1 MATSKNTLYLMKA
14 MYWIV
19 LLGAQ
24 LYICYLLFTNSRPI
38 AGVIWLILGL
48 MIIYLM
54 YPLYFPRGDPGSHWP
69 PYITA
74 CPDYLTLLGP
84 NQCVDMVGLGS
95 RLLKWN
101 PENPPSPSDSTFA
114 QYVFNPSGTRE
125 QKAANAT
132 ANRLTWEGITD

>member
-1 MATSKNTLYLMKA
+1 MAATKNTQYVMKA
-14 MYWIV
+14 LYWII
-19 LLGAQ
+19 LLCVH
-24 LYICYLLFTNSRPI
+24 LYICYLLFTTERPI

-48 MIIYLM
+48 MIIYLL
-54 YPLYFPRGDPGSHWP
+54 YPVYFPPGSGGDHWP

-74 CPDYLTLLGP
+74 CPDYLTLIAP

-101 PENPPSPSDSTFA
+101 TDNPPSPNDPTFS
-114 QYVFNPSGTRE
+114 QYVFDPRGTHE

-132 ANRLTWEGITD
+132 ANRLSWEGVTD